1 MNSVKETDIKFRT
14 YYFIDDTI
22 NIQNLDLNKIKVGKR
37 ESHTKTFLLT
47 TLVTREQIVYRIYTL
62 LSMK

>member
-22 NIQNLDLNKIKVGKR
+22 NVQNLDLNKIKVGKR

-47 TLVTREQIVYRIYTL
+47 TLVTREQIV
-62 LSMK
+62 